1 MKLFAR
7 SQLFGLLLLFTVC
20 AGLLALTA
28 CAQLGAPTPQTFNE
42 RLAAGYGT
50 VTQVRSTATALLTAK
65 AISVDDAAN
74 VLRTTDTA
82 REGLELARSIA
93 ATDAAGASTRLQTS
107 VAVLTALQQYL
118 LSKQPGASPSPPPT
132 QLQGAAR

>member
-1 MKLFAR
+1 MKPFAR
-7 SQLFGLLLLFTVC
+7 SLLPLLLLFC
-20 AGLLALTA
+20 AAAMVLFTTA

-50 VTQVRSTATALLTAK
+50 VTQVRSTATALLTAR
-65 AISVDDAAN
+65 AISIEDAAN

-93 ATDAAGASTRLQTS
+93 ATDAAGATTRLQAS

-118 LSKQPGASPSPPPT
+118 LSKQPAAPPQ